1 MFKNPPAILAHES
14 ATATGNFVTLDYI
27 LNRGTDDSMINLF
40 RRFCPHRMYPIS
52 EPGVIVDNIVC
63 TLHGFEWTKE
73 GEPVNNDRKIGCG
86 SATVGRSGLVFKNFN
101 EPDHTWVDDL
111 AKETGLKYSHSY
123 TGESKGSWL
132 WFMDINAD
140 LLHVHKEGIHPFL
153 SKQVNLEDVQMES
166 GEDWVLQTHPY
177 GWWLCL
183 YPFSFVEYGR
193 PGMLS
198 VMTVVPDDINTEYGY
213 KWITQV
219 YYDDSVDVNNR
230 MIFET
235 LDKVFREDIA
245 AADLQ
250 KGNYF
255 PLMKAMNRYED
266 HCVHFGKWVTENKTK

>member
-27 LNRGTDDSMINLF
+27 LNRGTNNSMMNLF
-40 RRFCPHRMYPIS
+40 RRYCPHRMYPIS

-63 TLHGFEWTKE
+63 TLHGFEWTKD
-73 GEPVNNDRKIGCG
+73 GEAINNDRKIGCG

-101 EPDHTWVDDL
+101 EPDHVWVDDL

-219 YYDDSVDVNNR
+219 YYDDSVDVNSR

-250 KGNYF
+250 KGDYY